1 MKPSLLS
8 ITLCILAVAAN
19 HVHAKQRFGEQL
31 CQQADYHCVL
41 TQLGETWESLF
52 PDSSQRDLV
61 QRINRMN
68 IELLPGMQVAVP
80 NQLEQLNIYDIAP
93 FPRFIGL
100 IGEKSIYVDQQKLA
114 WAAYNEQGELIWWGP
129 ASGGSGHCNTQTQG
143 DCKTPS
149 GSFRV
154 VRKNDETCISTVFP
168 IRANGESGGALMP
181 YCMHFW
187 RGFALHGSEQVPGYA
202 ASHGCVRLF
211 IQDAR
216 WLNEQFIDLPGAGG
230 KIGTKVI
237 VN

>member
-1 MKPSLLS
+1 MKRLHFSLM
-8 ITLCILAVAAN
+8 TLLLTLAAYN
-19 HVHAKQRFGEQL
+19 TEAKQRFGEQF
-31 CQQADYHCVL
+31 CGQADYHCVV
-41 TQLGETWESLF
+41 TKLGETWESLF
-52 PDSSQRDLV
+52 TNEHKRDLV

-68 IELLPGMQVAVP
+68 IELLPGMKIAVP
-80 NQLEQLNIYDIAP
+80 NQLEQINIYDASP
-93 FPRFIGL
+93 FPRFIPST
-100 IGEKSIYVDQQKLA
+100 GEKSIYIDQQKLA
-114 WAAYNEQGELIWWGP
+114 WAAYNDQGELIWWGP
-129 ASGGSGHCNTQTQG
+129 ASGGSGHCNSQSQG

-168 IRANGESGGALMP
+168 MRANGESGGALMP

-187 RGFALHGSEQVPGYA
+187 RGYALHGSEEVPGYA

-211 IQDAR
+211 VQDAR